1 MRQSSLQV
9 ECPYLIVS
17 HQTVQDALTPSN
29 PGTYHCGQNPVDI
42 RTEAPMATIQ
52 ELKAQ
57 YEGLDQE
64 LPSKGEE
71 AIDPSCLLTFQYEYP
86 NQQSQVEIDT
96 DEFTAVCPWTGLPD
110 YGVLTIS
117 YVPGDSCIELKSL
130 KYYLLSYR
138 DVGIVQEHAANRILN
153 DLVAVCQ
160 PRSMKITLDYKV
172 RGGLHTAVS
181 VEYEGERNRDQGG
194 K

>member
-1 MRQSSLQV
+1 
-9 ECPYLIVS
+9 
-17 HQTVQDALTPSN
+17 
-29 PGTYHCGQNPVDI
+29 
-42 RTEAPMATIQ
+42 MATIQ
-52 ELKAQ
+52 ELKEQ

-71 AIDPSCLLTFQYEYP
+71 AIDPSCLLTFEYEYP
-86 NQQSQVEIDT
+86 NQQSQVVIDT

-110 YGVLTIS
+110 YGDLTIS
-117 YVPGDSCIELKSL
+117 YIPGDSCIELKSL

-138 DVGIVQEHAANRILN
+138 DVGIVQENSANRILN

-160 PRSMKITLDYKV
+160 PHVMKISLDYKV
-172 RGGLHTAVS
+172 RGGLHTTVT
-181 VEYEGERNRDQGG
+181 VEYQRNQGA

>member
-1 MRQSSLQV
+1 
-9 ECPYLIVS
+9 
-17 HQTVQDALTPSN
+17 
-29 PGTYHCGQNPVDI
+29 
-42 RTEAPMATIQ
+42 MATIQ
-52 ELKAQ
+52 ELKEL
-57 YEGLDQE
+57 YDGLDRE
-64 LPSKGEE
+64 LPSKSEE
-71 AIDPSCLLTFQYEYP
+71 AVDPSCLLTFQYEYP

-110 YGVLTIS
+110 YGVLRIS

-153 DLVAVCQ
+153 DLVGACQ

-172 RGGLHTAVS
+172 RGGLHTAVT
-181 VEYEGERNRDQGG
+181 VEYSQDKGG

>member
-1 MRQSSLQV
+1 
-9 ECPYLIVS
+9 
-17 HQTVQDALTPSN
+17 
-29 PGTYHCGQNPVDI
+29 
-42 RTEAPMATIQ
+42 MATIQ
-52 ELKAQ
+52 ELKEQ

-86 NQQSQVEIDT
+86 DQQSQVEIDT

-117 YVPGDSCIELKSL
+117 YVPSDSCIELKSL

-138 DVGIVQEHAANRILN
+138 DVGIVQEHAVNRILN

-172 RGGLHTAVS
+172 RGGLHTTVS
-181 VEYEGERNRDQGG
+181 VEYSRDEGG

>member
-1 MRQSSLQV
+1 
-9 ECPYLIVS
+9 
-17 HQTVQDALTPSN
+17 
-29 PGTYHCGQNPVDI
+29 
-42 RTEAPMATIQ
+42 MATIS
-52 ELKAQ
+52 ELRDKYQ
-57 YEGLDQE
+57 SLDQE
-64 LPSKGEE
+64 LPAKGEE
-71 AIDPSCLLTFQYEYP
+71 VIDASCLLTFQYEYL

-117 YVPGDSCIELKSL
+117 YIPSDSCIELKSL

-153 DLVAVCQ
+153 DLVSVCQ
-160 PRSMKITLDYKV
+160 PQFMKIKLDYKV
-172 RGGLHTAVS
+172 RGGLHTVVTVEHNAV
-181 VEYEGERNRDQGG
+181 

>member
-1 MRQSSLQV
+1 
-9 ECPYLIVS
+9 
-17 HQTVQDALTPSN
+17 
-29 PGTYHCGQNPVDI
+29 
-42 RTEAPMATIQ
+42 MATIN
-52 ELKAQ
+52 ELKEQ

-64 LPSKGEE
+64 LPAKSEE
-71 AIDPSCLLTFQYEYP
+71 AIDPACLLTFQYEYP

-153 DLVAVCQ
+153 DLVAACQ
-160 PRSMKITLDYKV
+160 PRSMKITLDYKI
-172 RGGLHTAVS
+172 RGGLHTAVT
-181 VEYEGERNRDQGG
+181 VEYNVG

>member
-1 MRQSSLQV
+1 
-9 ECPYLIVS
+9 
-17 HQTVQDALTPSN
+17 
-29 PGTYHCGQNPVDI
+29 
-42 RTEAPMATIQ
+42 MATIS
-52 ELKAQ
+52 ELRDKYQ
-57 YEGLDQE
+57 SLDQE
-64 LPSKGEE
+64 LPTKCEE
-71 AIDPSCLLTFQYEYP
+71 AIDSSCLLTFQYEYL

-117 YVPGDSCIELKSL
+117 YIPSDSCIELKSL

-153 DLVAVCQ
+153 DLVSVCQ
-160 PRSMKITLDYKV
+160 PQFMKIKLDYKV
-172 RGGLHTAVS
+172 RGGLHTVVTVEHNAV
-181 VEYEGERNRDQGG
+181 

>member
-1 MRQSSLQV
+1 
-9 ECPYLIVS
+9 
-17 HQTVQDALTPSN
+17 
-29 PGTYHCGQNPVDI
+29 
-42 RTEAPMATIQ
+42 MATIK
-52 ELKAQ
+52 ELKDQ

-64 LPSKGEE
+64 LPWKGEE
-71 AIDPSCLLTFQYEYP
+71 AVDPSCLLTFQYEYP
-86 NQQSQVEIDT
+86 DQQSQVEIDT

-138 DVGIVQEHAANRILN
+138 DVGIVQEHAVNRILN
-153 DLVAVCQ
+153 DLVAICQ

-172 RGGLHTAVS
+172 RGGLHTVVS
-181 VEYEGERNRDQGG
+181 VDHNRDKGG
-194 K
+194 Q